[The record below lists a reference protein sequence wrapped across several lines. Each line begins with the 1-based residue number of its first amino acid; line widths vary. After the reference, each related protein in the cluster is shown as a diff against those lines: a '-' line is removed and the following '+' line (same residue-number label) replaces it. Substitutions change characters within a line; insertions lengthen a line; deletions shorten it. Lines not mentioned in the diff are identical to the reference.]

1 MKKEKSGFALLMQ
14 WAGEDRKFIYASI
27 FLALISSVCGIVPY
41 LLFYRI
47 IEIINVLKARG
58 KYVLVVSHDN
68 EFMNKVCD
76 DIFKLV

>member
-1 MKKEKSGFALLMQ
+1 MLLFIFYSEMHKDKDLKMKKEKSGFALLMQ

-47 IEIINVLKARG
+47 IDR
-58 KYVLVVSHDN
+58 LVDGNMTSDQGC
-68 EFMNKVCD
+68 M
-76 DIFKLV
+76 